1 MLSETRHTRRD
12 KCYRFSFICGLS
24 LLMFVCVCM
33 CVYHETENGAKKGEK
48 GIKEEVGHD
57 RTLVA

>member
-1 MLSETRHTRRD
+1 MWIVAFDVR
-12 KCYRFSFICGLS
+12 
-24 LLMFVCVCM
+24 VCVCM
-33 CVYHETENGAKKGEK
+33 CVYRETGNGAKKGEK